1 MNTWS
6 KGVVESW
13 SVGSIRLRASLE
25 YASTPIPR
33 LRFCLILCV
42 LLFALCFPAEA
53 QQPKKVP
60 RIGYLSPASTSGST
74 ASLEAFRQGLRE
86 SGYVEGKNIIIE
98 YRWAEGKLDRL
109 PELSTELVNLG
120 VDIIVTVGTP
130 PVLAA
135 KRATSTIPIVAANA
149 DNLVELGVVA
159 SLARPGGNVTGST
172 RVDADFS
179 AKRLELLKES
189 LPKMSRVAVL
199 SHGALGGDQEELKEI
214 QVAARLLGI
223 QVHSFTPQEP
233 GQFSGAYAEM
243 LKRRADALIFFT
255 SAFTSFH
262 RSQLVELAVTNRLP
276 TMCGGASWIDVGC
289 IMSYGPN
296 VVELYRRS
304 AVFVDKILKGTKPA
318 DIPVEQPTK
327 FEFIVNLKTARQ
339 IGLTVPPNVLARA
352 DKVIR

>member
-1 MNTWS
+1 MKKKITVLTLCAMLFTFCS
-6 KGVVESW
+6 A
-13 SVGSIRLRASLE
+13 VG
-25 YASTPIPR
+25 
-33 LRFCLILCV
+33 
-42 LLFALCFPAEA
+42 A
-53 QQPKKVP
+53 QQPAKKVP
-60 RIGYLSPASTSGST
+60 RIGYLATGSPSGGS
-74 ASLEAFRQGLRE
+74 AGGLEAFRQGLRE
-86 SGYVEGKNIIIE
+86 SGYIEGKNIIIE
-98 YRWAEGKLDRL
+98 SRWAEGKLDRL
-109 PELSTELVNLG
+109 PELAAELVSFA
-120 VDIIVTVGTP
+120 VEIIVTGGTP

-135 KRATSTIPIVAANA
+135 KQVTNTIPIVAANA

-179 AKRLELLKES
+179 AKRLELLKET
-189 LPKMSRVAVL
+189 LPKLSRVAVL

-214 QVAARLLGI
+214 QAAARPLGI
-223 QVHSFTPQEP
+223 QIHSVTTQEP
-233 GQFSGAYAEM
+233 GQFPGAYAEM

-262 RSQLVELAVTNRLP
+262 RSELVELAIKNRLP
-276 TMCGGASWIDVGC
+276 TMCSGASWIDVGC

-296 VVELYRRS
+296 VIELYRRS

-327 FEFIVNLKTARQ
+327 FEFIVNLKTAKQ
-339 IGLTVPPNVLARA
+339 IGLTIPPNVLARA

>member
-1 MNTWS
+1 MTASSERSAVSS
-6 KGVVESW
+6 KKTGENSMFRRIV
-13 SVGSIRLRASLE
+13 
-25 YASTPIPR
+25 
-33 LRFCLILCV
+33 FCLPFT
-42 LLFALCFPAEA
+42 LLLLTVAEA

-60 RIGYLSPASTSGST
+60 RIGYLSPVSAAGSA

-86 SGYVEGKNIIIE
+86 AGYLEGKNITIE

-109 PELSTELVNLG
+109 PELATELVNLA
-120 VDIIVTVGTP
+120 VDIIVTSGTP

-135 KRATSTIPIVAANA
+135 KRVTSTIPIVAANA

-179 AKRLELLKES
+179 AKRLELLKET
-189 LPKMSRVAVL
+189 LPKLSRVAVL
-199 SHGALGGDQEELKEI
+199 SHGALGGDQEELNEI
-214 QVAARLLGI
+214 RAISRKLGVQI
-223 QVHSFTPQEP
+223 LSFTTQEP
-233 GQFSGAYAEM
+233 RQFPDAYAGM

-262 RSQLVELAVTNRLP
+262 RSQLVELAVKNHLP

-289 IMSYGPN
+289 LMSYGPN
-296 VVELYRRS
+296 VIELYRR
-304 AVFVDKILKGTKPA
+304 AAIFVDKILKGTKPA
-318 DIPVEQPTK
+318 EIPVEQPIK

-339 IGLTVPPNVLARA
+339 IGLTIPPNVLARA
-352 DKVIR
+352 DRVIK